1 MPRRATIP
9 ILPALVLLLVSCSGM
24 PFDIEPSTSPDAL
37 PEFSLQ
43 DIDGH
48 RFTNSDIEG
57 TVVLLNFW
65 ATWCGPCKIEMPWF
79 VEFQRKYKDQGFTV
93 LAVSL
98 DEDGWEVVRPF
109 AEENDFN
116 FPVFLGDDTVA
127 EEFGGIYA
135 LPTTLIADKSGNI
148 MFRHTGLVPKAKYE
162 REIEELL

>member
-1 MPRRATIP
+1 MPRQATFP
-9 ILPALVLLLVSCSGM
+9 LILALVLIWVSCSEM
-24 PFDIEPSTSPDAL
+24 PFDVEPSTSPDAL

-43 DIDGH
+43 DIEGN
-48 RFTNSDIEG
+48 RFSNSDIEG
-57 TVVLLNFW
+57 KVVLLNFW

-109 AEENDFN
+109 VEANDFN
-116 FPVFLGDDTVA
+116 FPVFLGDDTVS

-135 LPTTLIADKSGNI
+135 LPTTLITDKSGNI